1 MKKIISYA
9 FMALCLLYTNKNIAQ
24 ESTEATVDLDEVVL
38 SIPFNDNKESSV
50 IHIEKIT
57 IDSNN
62 PLMFQQISKSIEKLA
77 GVSFMTTGPGVVKPV
92 IRGLTG
98 NRVVVYNMGLRMEN
112 QQWGQE
118 HSMGLNGSGISSV

>member
-50 IHIEKIT
+50 IHIE
-57 IDSNN
+57 
-62 PLMFQQISKSIEKLA
+62 
-77 GVSFMTTGPGVVKPV
+77 
-92 IRGLTG
+92 
-98 NRVVVYNMGLRMEN
+98 
-112 QQWGQE
+112 
-118 HSMGLNGSGISSV
+118 

>member
-24 ESTEATVDLDEVVL
+24 ESTEAVDLDEVVI
-38 SIPFNDNKESSV
+38 SIPFNDSKESSV

-77 GVSFMTTGPGVVKPV
+77 LIK
-92 IRGLTG
+92 
-98 NRVVVYNMGLRMEN
+98 
-112 QQWGQE
+112 
-118 HSMGLNGSGISSV
+118 

>member
-50 IHIEKIT
+50 IHSAKNSILGKI
-57 IDSNN
+57 
-62 PLMFQQISKSIEKLA
+62 
-77 GVSFMTTGPGVVKPV
+77 
-92 IRGLTG
+92 
-98 NRVVVYNMGLRMEN
+98 NRNYRVL
-112 QQWGQE
+112 
-118 HSMGLNGSGISSV
+118 